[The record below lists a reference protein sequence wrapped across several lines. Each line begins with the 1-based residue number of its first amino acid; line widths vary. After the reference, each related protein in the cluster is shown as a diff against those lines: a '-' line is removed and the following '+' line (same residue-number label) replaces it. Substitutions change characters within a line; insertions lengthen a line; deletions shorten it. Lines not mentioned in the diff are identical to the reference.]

1 MLSTY
6 RSLRRP
12 WHGTRT
18 LLHISMSGTYCRG
31 IDSHSRV
38 SDGQTDGGK
47 GGRGRMKEG
56 EGEGELGKG
65 ETSGFLDNSERRSR

>member
-1 MLSTY
+1 
-6 RSLRRP
+6 
-12 WHGTRT
+12 
-18 LLHISMSGTYCRG
+18 MSGTYCRG